1 MKRTLTASILFI
13 LIASAAAHSDIYRR
27 KSVDGTVTFTDTP
40 TTSDY
45 ELVIREGP
53 EVLPWREYARIQA
66 DRSEIDP
73 ELVEAV
79 IYVESGEKI
88 HAVSPK
94 GAKGLMQL
102 MDGTA
107 EELGVEDPM
116 EPRQN
121 VRGGVLYLAALIEKF
136 DGNIEHA
143 LAAYNA
149 GPGAVEKFGGVP
161 PYPETENFVKRV
173 LEIYR
178 AKKN

>member
-1 MKRTLTASILFI
+1 VRGLLLTTFIILTVAVS
-13 LIASAAAHSDIYRR
+13 LSHGDIYRR
-27 KSVDGTVTFTDTP
+27 KSADGTVTFTDTP
-40 TTSDY
+40 TTADY

-66 DRSEIDP
+66 DRSDIDP

-79 IYVESGEKI
+79 IYVESGERI
-88 HAVSPK
+88 HAVSSK

-102 MDGTA
+102 MDDTA
-107 EELGVEDPM
+107 EELGVDDPM

-136 DGNIEHA
+136 GGKLEHA

-149 GPGAVEKFGGVP
+149 GPGAVEKFGGIP

-173 LEIYR
+173 MEIYR